1 MPVIWYT
8 ASITKI
14 ASATPRVRRIW
25 LTLPDNAPDFSF
37 QAGQFIT
44 MDLPIGEKRLQRWRS
59 YSIASAPN
67 GRQEIELC
75 IVRMPDGLASEYLF
89 TQVEV
94 GTSIRFK
101 GPDGA
106 FVLPDKID
114 QDLIMVC
121 TGTGVAPFRSML
133 LDLDQRDWPDRKI
146 HLIYGSRTRED
157 LLYADEFLELASRRP
172 NFQFT
177 ATLSRIEDNP
187 SESWVKKGYVHAG
200 YEKLYADPLPDRK
213 FLLCGWTNM
222 IDTAVEKL
230 LIQMGYARDQV
241 GYELYG

>member
-1 MPVIWYT
+1 MPAIWYT
-8 ASITKI
+8 ALINRI
-14 ASATPRVRRIW
+14 ESATPRVRRIW
-25 LTLPDNAPDFSF
+25 LTLPEDAPDFSF
-37 QAGQFIT
+37 QAGQFVT

-59 YSIASAPN
+59 YSIASAPDG
-67 GRQEIELC
+67 GREIELC
-75 IVRMPDGLASEYLF
+75 IVHMPGGLASEYLF
-89 TQVEV
+89 TRIEV
-94 GTSIRFK
+94 GTVIKFK

-106 FVLPDKID
+106 FVLPEKID

-133 LDLDQRDWPDRKI
+133 LNLDQGNWPDRNI

-157 LLYADEFLELASRRP
+157 LLYAEEFLDLTARRP
-172 NFQFT
+172 NFQYT
-177 ATLSRIEDNP
+177 ATLSRIEEHP
-187 SESWVKKGYVHAG
+187 KEPWIKKGYVHSG
-200 YEKLYADPLPDRK
+200 YEELYSEPVADRK

-230 LIQMGYARDQV
+230 LVGMGYRRDQV

>member
-1 MPVIWYT
+1 MPVTWYT
-8 ASITKI
+8 APITRI
-14 ASATPRVRRIW
+14 EEATPRVRRMW
-25 LTLPDNAPDFSF
+25 LTLSDETDPFDF
-37 QAGQFIT
+37 QAGQFLT
-44 MDLPIGEKRLQRWRS
+44 MDLPIGEKRLERWRS

-67 GRQEIELC
+67 GGREIELC
-75 IVRMPDGLASEYLF
+75 IVKMTGGLATEYLF
-89 TQVEV
+89 DEV
-94 GTSIRFK
+94 RIGTEIKFK

-106 FVLPDKID
+106 FVLPEVID

-133 LDLDQRDWPDRKI
+133 LYLDKNGWPDRNI
-146 HLIYGSRTRED
+146 HLIFGSRTRED
-157 LLYADEFLELASRRP
+157 LLYADEFLALANRRP

-177 ATLSRIEDNP
+177 ATLSRMTDEP
-187 SESWVKKGYVHAG
+187 TESWIKKGYVHRS
-200 YEKLYADPLPDRK
+200 YEDDYSTVAKDRK

-230 LIQMGYARDQV
+230 IMEMGYGRDQV